1 MGRLP
6 VLTER
11 RALQAAVAVLALV
24 PIGAGAAGVLL
35 GPGFVAAG
43 LPVPADL
50 DSHFR
55 YLSGI
60 FLALGLAFWSTVPA
74 IERRTGTFRLLGF
87 LVVVG
92 GLARLGS
99 LLTVGVPH
107 WPHLGG
113 LALELLAVPALVVW
127 QARVARRRWP

>member
-1 MGRLP
+1 M
-6 VLTER
+6 LTER
-11 RALQAAVAVLALV
+11 RALQTVVAILALV
-24 PIGAGAAGVLL
+24 PIAAGGAGVVS

-60 FLALGLAFWSTVPA
+60 FLALGLTFWATVPA
-74 IERRTGTFRLLGF
+74 IERRTGPFRLASA
-87 LVVVG
+87 LVVAG

-99 LLTVGVPH
+99 LLAVGVPTA
-107 WPHLGG
+107 PHLGG
-113 LALELLAVPALVVW
+113 LVLELLVVPALAVW
-127 QARVARRRWP
+127 QARVARLGRR

>member
-1 MGRLP
+1 M
-6 VLTER
+6 LTER
-11 RALQAAVAVLALV
+11 RLLQAAVAVLALV
-24 PIGAGAAGVLL
+24 PVAAGAAGVLF
-35 GPGFVAAG
+35 GPRFVQAT

-60 FLALGLAFWSTVPA
+60 FLALGVTFWSTVPA
-74 IERRTGTFRLLGF
+74 IQRRTPVFRLASS

-99 LLTVGVPH
+99 LAAVGAPG
-107 WPHLGG
+107 WPHLAG
-113 LALELLAVPALVVW
+113 LVLELGVVPLLAVW
-127 QARVARRRWP
+127 QARVARRGWP